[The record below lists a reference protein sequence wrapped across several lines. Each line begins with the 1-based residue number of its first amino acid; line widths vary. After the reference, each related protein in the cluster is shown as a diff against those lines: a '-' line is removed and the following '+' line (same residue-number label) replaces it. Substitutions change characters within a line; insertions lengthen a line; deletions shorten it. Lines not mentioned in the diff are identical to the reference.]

1 MNFLKGMMNVYYGSH
16 IDPYQDG
23 ASYGTTEMSR
33 SNQRVAEALLRGIK
47 GEATAVDF
55 YSRLAQAA
63 PSEKDYINIVQSL
76 RKEQDHLN
84 RFTDLYT
91 EIMGNRP
98 TYQINPIS
106 FHTYEE
112 GLNKAY
118 DIQSENYEVYREH
131 YEQSHLSPVHDVF
144 LRACNDE
151 VENAERFNALSSDE
165 TRLTLQDYGGE
176 PFVIDINKATLENDT
191 FRTALW
197 TGEHFQ
203 VTLMSI
209 QPGSD
214 IGLEVHPNVDQ
225 FIRLE
230 QGEGLVQMGDT
241 KDQLTFEQKV
251 GDDFAIMVP
260 AGKWHNVKNIG
271 DIPMKVY
278 VIYAPPEHPFG
289 TVHETKADAM
299 EAEE

>member
-1 MNFLKGMMNVYYGSH
+1 MYYGSH
-16 IDPYQDG
+16 IDPYQDDT
-23 ASYGTTEMSR
+23 SYSTRELSR

-55 YSRLAQAA
+55 YNRLAQAA
-63 PSEKDYINIVQSL
+63 PSEKDYISIVQSL

-91 EIMGNRP
+91 EITGNQP
-98 TYQINPIS
+98 TYQINQIP
-106 FHTYEE
+106 FYTYEE

-118 DIQSENYEVYREH
+118 DIQTQNYEVYREL
-131 YEQSHLSPVHDVF
+131 YEQSHLSPIHDLF

-151 VENAERFNALSSDE
+151 VENAERFNALSSEE
-165 TRLTLQDYGGE
+165 TRVPLQDYGGE
-176 PFVIDINKATLENDT
+176 PFVIDINEATLQNDT

-197 TGEHFQ
+197 TGENFQ

-209 QPGSD
+209 EPGSD
-214 IGLEVHPNVDQ
+214 IGLEVHPNIDQ

-260 AGKWHNVKNIG
+260 AGKWHNLTNIG
-271 DIPMKVY
+271 DVPIKVY

-289 TVHETKADAM
+289 TVHKTKADAM